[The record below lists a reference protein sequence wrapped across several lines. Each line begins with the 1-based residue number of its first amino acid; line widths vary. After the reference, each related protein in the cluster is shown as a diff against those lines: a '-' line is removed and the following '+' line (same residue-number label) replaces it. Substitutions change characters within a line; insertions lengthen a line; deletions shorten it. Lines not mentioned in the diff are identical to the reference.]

1 MAVEDSDSNFGTTV
15 RAFAFNGD
23 DTKFRSWEGK
33 TLARQFEGLLLA
45 LTRAEVTPGLTVE
58 QYEYGEVEEPVRLAT
73 GAPAETAGVA
83 GVTAA
88 PPVRTRATTSVENR
102 KYLARAAAWTY
113 LVASCT
119 DKAYA
124 LIERAD
130 GDPFK
135 AWTILQEKYCAT
147 DAEENYPE
155 LSEAFGKCKLSETKQ
170 DPELWFNDLDH
181 LNMRIAR
188 INTKYELDDLQMKS
202 HIMTSMS
209 SGYDSVV
216 VKYRGELA
224 ETPLVKLRKE
234 IGLQYKTLL
243 KTTKN
248 KSESALVANV
258 NKHPYKKFK
267 GTCRNCGKIGHKAN
281 ECRSAK
287 STAESADSTK
297 TPVDK
302 SNVTCFNCQ
311 EKGHYANKCPKPKKD
326 KADNDMA
333 MFVGLSRIEVDVEAE
348 ETPKV
353 VVNDCTSFTPD
364 DFFDDWRWGDDSS
377 NDDFD
382 FDDDLGTFTE
392 FFEHDTLGDD
402 DATMVDVSETQE
414 TMEFVNVSLITEEFV
429 GTSSAL
435 NGIEEWLLDSG
446 ATCGVTYDK
455 SKMSNMRASDKMIT
469 IGNGAQVA
477 TLGQGTVHLVDNRGN
492 QVTLHDVYY
501 APKFT
506 KHIVSLRKLIDD
518 DWTLNVADKTEF
530 VLVDPA
536 TASTMCFERNDND
549 QLYYLTGTRV
559 PTANDI
565 EAVHSLTTKPVTLDI
580 NIAHGLLGHPDTR
593 TVKAMAVRQ
602 NWTLTGTVQPCGSC
616 ALAKARA
623 KAVPKTTMTKAK
635 LPERDSFWTFRAP
648 SVTPQLEPVLASH
661 CG

>member
-15 RAFAFNGD
+15 RVFAFNGD

-33 TLARQFEGLLLA
+33 TLALASSKGFMLA
-45 LTRAEVTPGLTVE
+45 LTRGETVPGLTVE

-73 GAPAETAGVA
+73 GAPTETAGVA

-88 PPVRTRATTSVENR
+88 PPVRTRLTTSVENR

-130 GDPFK
+130 GDPYK

-188 INTKYELDDLQMKS
+188 INKKYELDDLQMKS

-224 ETPLVKLRKE
+224 EMPLTKLRKE

-287 STAESADSTK
+287 STAESTDSTK

-348 ETPKV
+348 ETPKIV
-353 VVNDCTSFTPD
+353 VSDSIDFTPN

-377 NDDFD
+377 SDDFD
-382 FDDDLGTFTE
+382 SDDDLGTFTE
-392 FFEHDTLGDD
+392 FFEHDTL
-402 DATMVDVSETQE
+402 
-414 TMEFVNVSLITEEFV
+414 
-429 GTSSAL
+429 
-435 NGIEEWLLDSG
+435 
-446 ATCGVTYDK
+446 VTAMLPWWI
-455 SKMSNMRASDKMIT
+455 SWR
-469 IGNGAQVA
+469 
-477 TLGQGTVHLVDNRGN
+477 
-492 QVTLHDVYY
+492 
-501 APKFT
+501 P
-506 KHIVSLRKLIDD
+506 RKL
-518 DWTLNVADKTEF
+518 W
-530 VLVDPA
+530 
-536 TASTMCFERNDND
+536 
-549 QLYYLTGTRV
+549 
-559 PTANDI
+559 
-565 EAVHSLTTKPVTLDI
+565 SL
-580 NIAHGLLGHPDTR
+580 
-593 TVKAMAVRQ
+593 
-602 NWTLTGTVQPCGSC
+602 
-616 ALAKARA
+616 
-623 KAVPKTTMTKAK
+623 
-635 LPERDSFWTFRAP
+635 
-648 SVTPQLEPVLASH
+648 
-661 CG
+661 

>member
-1 MAVEDSDSNFGTTV
+1 MV
-15 RAFAFNGD
+15 
-23 DTKFRSWEGK
+23 KWRSRSGSPREH
-33 TLARQFEGLLLA
+33 LLKLQ
-45 LTRAEVTPGLTVE
+45 VS
-58 QYEYGEVEEPVRLAT
+58 Q
-73 GAPAETAGVA
+73 

-155 LSEAFGKCKLSETKQ
+155 LSEAFGKCKLSETKE

-243 KTTKN
+243 KATKN

-353 VVNDCTSFTPD
+353 VVNDCINFTPD
-364 DFFDDWRWGDDSS
+364 DFSMTGVGAMTLQAMTSIPMTIS
-377 NDDFD
+377 EPSPNS
-382 FDDDLGTFTE
+382 LNT
-392 FFEHDTLGDD
+392 TLGDD
-402 DATMVDVSETQE
+402 DATMVDVS
-414 TMEFVNVSLITEEFV
+414 
-429 GTSSAL
+429 
-435 NGIEEWLLDSG
+435 
-446 ATCGVTYDK
+446 
-455 SKMSNMRASDKMIT
+455 R
-469 IGNGAQVA
+469 
-477 TLGQGTVHLVDNRGN
+477 
-492 QVTLHDVYY
+492 
-501 APKFT
+501 P
-506 KHIVSLRKLIDD
+506 RKL
-518 DWTLNVADKTEF
+518 W
-530 VLVDPA
+530 
-536 TASTMCFERNDND
+536 
-549 QLYYLTGTRV
+549 
-559 PTANDI
+559 
-565 EAVHSLTTKPVTLDI
+565 SLL
-580 NIAHGLLGHPDTR
+580 
-593 TVKAMAVRQ
+593 M
-602 NWTLTGTVQPCGSC
+602 
-616 ALAKARA
+616 
-623 KAVPKTTMTKAK
+623 
-635 LPERDSFWTFRAP
+635 
-648 SVTPQLEPVLASH
+648 SV
-661 CG
+661 